1 MEPVDYALKLKTWSR
16 NGFKELGDKT
26 GMGMGSTTRKV
37 LQRKRKA
44 MKEMKT
50 MSVSSC
56 LMLPMG
62 QRFQASDNKQTLF

>member
-37 LQRKRKA
+37 LYHPQFLEDPHK
-44 MKEMKT
+44 
-50 MSVSSC
+50 V
-56 LMLPMG
+56 LPP
-62 QRFQASDNKQTLF
+62 A

>member
-1 MEPVDYALKLKTWSR
+1 MGQVERALLTLPSR
-16 NGFKELGDKT
+16 ANP
-26 GMGMGSTTRKV
+26 STQMKSVRERE
-37 LQRKRKA
+37 RKRKA

-62 QRFQASDNKQTLF
+62 QRFQASDNKQTQAQED